1 MWVITPT
8 KFIAKVFILTE
19 DSLSMEISKDEFL
32 KLLGENTKKL
42 RLSRDLSLRDLA
54 TRCDIDYSDISKIE
68 KGLRNIQLSTILE
81 LSKGLEIHPKELFD
95 FKLGKNS
102 CI

>member
-1 MWVITPT
+1 MWGIIPT
-8 KFIAKVFILTE
+8 MFISKVFILTA
-19 DSLSMEISKDEFL
+19 DRLIMEISKDEFL
-32 KLLGENTKKL
+32 KLLGKNIKKL

-95 FKLGKNS
+95 FKLDINKG
-102 CI
+102 I